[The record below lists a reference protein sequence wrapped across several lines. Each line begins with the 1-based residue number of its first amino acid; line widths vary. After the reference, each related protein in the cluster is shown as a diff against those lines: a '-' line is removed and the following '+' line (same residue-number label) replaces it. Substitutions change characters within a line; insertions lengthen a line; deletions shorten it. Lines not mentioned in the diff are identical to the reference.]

1 VGFVEDKVSS
11 GRNIGLDLVVV
22 VLGVLLVYFLVTTMG
37 VRSEKQAVVDECQD
51 RLLALS
57 QAQQSYLVKY
67 GEFARELAELR
78 PFLDVDHEG
87 MPFTCPITGFEFAVA
102 VQGNKYV
109 ILAPGTGSA
118 LAREDG
124 DFTVTTGDPN
134 W

>member
-1 VGFVEDKVSS
+1 LGFVEDKVPS
-11 GRNIGLDLVVV
+11 GRNFGLDLLVIL
-22 VLGVLLVYFLVTTMG
+22 LGVALVYFLVTTMG
-37 VRSEKQAVVDECQD
+37 IRTDKQAVIEECQD

-67 GEFARELAELR
+67 GEFAREMPELV
-78 PFLDVDHEG
+78 PFLDDEHRN
-87 MPFTCPITGFEFAVA
+87 MPLTCPITGFEFALA
-102 VQGNKYV
+102 VQGDKYV

-124 DFTVTTGDPN
+124 DFRVSTGDPN

>member
-1 VGFVEDKVSS
+1 MGFVEDKVSS
-11 GRNIGLDLVVV
+11 GRNILLDLLV
-22 VLGVLLVYFLVTTMG
+22 VLLGVALVFFLVTTMG
-37 VRSEKQAVVDECQD
+37 VRSQKQAIVDECQD

-67 GEFARELAELR
+67 GEFSADLMALR
-78 PFLDVDHEG
+78 PFLDPDHDD
-87 MPFTCPITGFEFAVA
+87 MPFTCPITGFDFAVA
-102 VQGNKYV
+102 VQGDKYV

-124 DFTVTTGDPN
+124 DFIVNTGDPN